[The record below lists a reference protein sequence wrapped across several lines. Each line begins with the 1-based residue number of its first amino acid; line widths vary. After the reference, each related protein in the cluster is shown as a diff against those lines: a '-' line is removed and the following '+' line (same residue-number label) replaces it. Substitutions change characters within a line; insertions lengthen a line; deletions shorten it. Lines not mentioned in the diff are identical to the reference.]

1 MDRGRLGH
9 TTPTFAA
16 TSRDAGNGDAVSVDA
31 IDRLERICDEVDAR
45 GRVRVSDL
53 AADLD
58 VSEMTI
64 RRDLDVLAGQGRVRR
79 VRGGALALGPQR
91 FTERYGVLGRAK
103 ERVAAKLLALVPESG
118 AVGLDVSST
127 LQRLAAA
134 VTGARQLTVATNG
147 LETFGTL
154 RDRSGVTVLLS
165 GGQHDPRTDSLV
177 GPLAVRAARGLSLER
192 LFLSAAGLTP
202 EGTTETTLEEADV
215 KLALA
220 DVSGEVVLA
229 LDHTKLGRTGLAR
242 CLPLERIDVLV
253 TDLDPEDERL
263 RPYRGIATVL

>member
-1 MDRGRLGH
+1 M
-9 TTPTFAA
+9 
-16 TSRDAGNGDAVSVDA
+16 SVDA
-31 IDRLERICDEVDAR
+31 IDRLERICDAVDAR

-53 AADLD
+53 AADMD

-64 RRDLDVLAGQGRVRR
+64 RRDLDALAEQGRVRR

-91 FTERYGVLGRAK
+91 FSERYSVQARAK
-103 ERVAAKLLALVPESG
+103 DRVAAKLRTLVPESG
-118 AVGLDVSST
+118 AIGLDASST

-134 VTGARQLTVATNG
+134 ITGARELTVATNG

-177 GPLAVRAARGLSLER
+177 GPLAARAARALSLECS
-192 LFLSAAGLTP
+192 FVSAAGLTP
-202 EGTTETTLEEADV
+202 VGTTEVTLEEAEV

-220 DVSGEVVLA
+220 EVSGRVVLG
-229 LDHTKLGRTGLAR
+229 LDHTKLGHAAVAR
-242 CLPLERIDVLV
+242 CLPLDRIDLLV
-253 TDLDPEDERL
+253 TDLDPKDERL
-263 RPYRGIATVL
+263 RPYRGSVTLL